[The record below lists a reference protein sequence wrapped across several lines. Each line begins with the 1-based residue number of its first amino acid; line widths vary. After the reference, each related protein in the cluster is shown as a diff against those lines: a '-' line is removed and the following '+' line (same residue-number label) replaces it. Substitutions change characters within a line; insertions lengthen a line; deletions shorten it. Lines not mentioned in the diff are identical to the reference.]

1 MIVALLAG
9 FIIGY
14 ILAIPPG
21 PVGVTV
27 MRLSLDKGIKHS
39 VLAATGAGTMDFIY
53 CLIIVFATSAML
65 SLASGFF
72 NDYPVL
78 LLGFQIFVVASVIIY
93 GIVNIKLKDKIEN
106 PEKKRPPSKFKFLK
120 KLSHRGPFFLGIG
133 VAIANVANP
142 TFLPSLA
149 YITLNAHEFILA
161 DRSFLTNLTFAFA
174 FGFGNSAWLYTVSK
188 VLVHYKGQ
196 MSTKVLARIHQFA
209 GYALVAFGAVLGYKV
224 FASTNW
230 NEILR
235 YVFSFQ

>member
-21 PVGVTV
+21 PVAVTV

-39 VLAATGAGTMDFIY
+39 VLAATGTGLMDFIY
-53 CLIIVFATSAML
+53 CLIIVFATSAAL
-65 SLASGFF
+65 SLVNGFF

-78 LLGFQIFVVASVIIY
+78 LLGFQLFVVASIIIY

-106 PEKKRPPSKFKFLK
+106 PKKKRPPSKFKFLE

-133 VAIANVANP
+133 VAIANIANP

-149 YITLNAHEFILA
+149 YITVNAHEFILV
-161 DRSFLTNLTFAFA
+161 DRSFLTNLTFSFA
-174 FGFGNSAWLYTVSK
+174 FGLGNFSWLYTVSK
-188 VLVHYKGQ
+188 VLVHYKDQ

-209 GYALVAFGAVLGYKV
+209 GYTLIGFGAVLGYRV
-224 FASTNW
+224 FTFTHW
-230 NEILR
+230 TEILR
-235 YVFSFQ
+235 FVFAF